1 MSEKTPKAK
10 KLMQTLPLVMA
21 SSLALSLN
29 LAPAQEAK
37 ATPQPEK
44 RPPHNDARKATVE
57 AIQRDFTPND
67 TAAVTV
73 AQNQL
78 SYIVKKGDTV
88 SAIAAR
94 HGLST
99 ASVLAL
105 NGLGWSSLIFPGQQ
119 LILSKGTATPLPAN
133 PAPVEQPSAPATPA
147 APASENT
154 LYVVKSGDTV
164 SKIAAAHSVT
174 TSSVLALN
182 GLSWSSIIYPK
193 QQLKIPAGSQLAAAP
208 AATTPAA
215 PTTPAAS
222 TPAPS
227 TCTGV
232 SYVIVSGDTVSKI
245 AGKFGVS
252 VQQILQANG
261 LGLNSLIFAGQTLNI
276 PGATLIT
283 QDCQVYAEL
292 TTEMRINAKIIV
304 EVGRAAGVSDYG
316 LVIALATA
324 MQESGLRNLNYGDR
338 DSLGLFQQRP
348 SQGWGSAAEVMDPYR
363 AARAFFGGPVNP
375 NPGLT
380 RGLLD
385 IAGWEQM
392 TVTQAAQA
400 VQISGFP
407 DAYAKWESSARNW
420 LKQLK

>member
-1 MSEKTPKAK
+1 MSEKPKNSK

-29 LAPAQEAK
+29 FAPAQEAK
-37 ATPQPEK
+37 AEPQPEK
-44 RPPHNDARKATVE
+44 RPPSNDAKKATVE

-67 TAAVTV
+67 TAAVSV

-78 SYIVKKGDTV
+78 NYTVKKGDTV
-88 SAIAAR
+88 SGIAAR

-119 LILSKGTATPLPAN
+119 LILSKGSVTPLPTN
-133 PAPVEQPSAPATPA
+133 PAPATATPATPA
-147 APASENT
+147 TPTPSGT
-154 LYVVKSGDTV
+154 TVYTVKSGDTV
-164 SKIAAAHSVT
+164 SKIAATYGVSTA
-174 TSSVLALN
+174 SVLNLN

-193 QQLKIPAGSQLAAAP
+193 QQIKIPAGGNAAP
-208 AATTPAA
+208 ATTP
-215 PTTPAAS
+215 PAS
-222 TPAPS
+222 PAPAGTS
-227 TCTGV
+227 PAPATCTGV
-232 SYVIVSGDTVSKI
+232 SYTIVSGDTVTKI
-245 AGKFGVS
+245 ANKFGVS
-252 VQQILQANG
+252 VQQVLQANG
-261 LGLNSLIFAGQTLNI
+261 LGLNSLIFAGQALNI
-276 PGATLIT
+276 PGATLISN
-283 QDCQVYAEL
+283 DCQVHAEL

-348 SQGWGSAAEVMDPYR
+348 SQGWGTAAEVTDPYR

-385 IAGWEQM
+385 IRGWEQM

-407 DAYAKWESSARNW
+407 DAYAKWEASARNW
-420 LKQLK
+420 LNQLK